1 MSHIFL
7 PMYHHMLFN
16 WSCLKA
22 VKCSEN
28 DKHCVTTVASF
39 RIGKLKNLL
48 DQGPSSA
55 KCSPSCPNL
64 NMDMGIAAFQ
74 TSCCQ
79 SFLCNLFG
87 HITAKNE
94 TRVGMAPRGS
104 SNANPNQS
112 FLTVKATLKIYY
124 PKNETSIWL

>member
-1 MSHIFL
+1 MGYHCIMSHIFL

-39 RIGKLKNLL
+39 RIGKLKRITK
-48 DQGPSSA
+48 

-87 HITAKNE
+87 HITYSGASQDKI
-94 TRVGMAPRGS
+94 
-104 SNANPNQS
+104 NPFRES
-112 FLTVKATLKIYY
+112 LRLAVFLSCEATL
-124 PKNETSIWL
+124 LAA